1 MADKIDSNVTGAAI
15 AEEISPKVLPGVGGA
30 DAVWHT
36 LEPNSYSDF
45 GGEVTTVAREPI
57 NQSRQRKK
65 GSAVDLDASGGLT
78 QDFTLSN
85 HQRLLRGFFFAD
97 YTSRAG
103 SHEIGE
109 AATPVTAIDAA
120 LNRYD
125 AELAGVA
132 DADAGMLLL
141 ASGFNLAANN
151 GLSQLLSV
159 AEGDGIIVSRDLV
172 AEAPPAGARIVAVGH
187 QFGAGDIALDAFA
200 GGFTLTSTAIA
211 NVAALT
217 GLRPGAWVFVGGDG
231 AGEAF
236 ATKGY
241 ARLKSAAGSVMTF
254 DKATFDP
261 ADSAGAGITLRL
273 FYGRYIRNEDDPD
286 LIKAFTYQ
294 IERTLGRDANGIQSQ
309 YLTGAYA
316 NELTLNIPTAE
327 KLTADISY
335 VAMNDE
341 QRTGA
346 QGLKP
351 GTRVK
356 AANEGL
362 INTSSD
368 VYRLHLSILD
378 ASDLTPTPLFGY
390 VTEGTLTIANNVSP
404 AKAVGVFGA
413 FDVTVGTFEVGGSL
427 TAYFSTVEA
436 VAAIRNSADV
446 SFDMIVAKDNAG
458 FVFDMPLL
466 SLGGGRLNV
475 EKDAPVTLP
484 LEMAAAENAI
494 GYTLSATFFP
504 YLPNSAM
511 PVQ

>member
-1 MADKIDSNVTGAAI
+1 MANKIDSNVTGAAF
-15 AEEISPKVLPGVGGA
+15 AEEVSPRVLPA
-30 DAVWHT
+30 DPVWYG

-57 NQSRQRKK
+57 NASRQRKK
-65 GSAVDLDASGGLT
+65 GSATDLDASGGLT
-78 QDFTLSN
+78 QDFTLTN
-85 HQRLLRGFFFAD
+85 HLRLLRGFFFAD

-109 AATPVTAIDAA
+109 AETPVTGIDAA
-120 LNRYD
+120 TNEYT
-125 AELAGVA
+125 ANLAGVA

-141 ASGFNLAANN
+141 ASGFNVAANN
-151 GLSQLLSV
+151 GISQVVSV
-159 AEGDGIIVSRDLV
+159 NEGVGVIVSRDLQ
-172 AEAPPAGARIVAVGH
+172 AEVPPAGARLVAVGH
-187 QFGAGDIALDAFA
+187 QFAAGDIALDAFA

-211 NVAALT
+211 NLAALT
-217 GLRPGAWVFVGGDG
+217 GLRPGAWVYIGGDG
-231 AGEAF
+231 PGEAF
-236 ATKGY
+236 AQRGY
-241 ARLKSAAGSVMTF
+241 ARLKSIAGSVATF
-254 DKATFDP
+254 DKATVDFVDN
-261 ADSAGAGITLRL
+261 AGAGITLRL
-273 FYGRYIRNEDDPD
+273 FYGRFIRNEDDPD
-286 LIKAFTYQ
+286 LIKAFTIQ
-294 IERTLGRDANGIQSQ
+294 IERTLGKDANGTQSQ
-309 YLTGAYA
+309 YLEGAYA

-335 VAMNDE
+335 VALNDV

-346 QGLKP
+346 DGLKN

-356 AANEGL
+356 SLGEGL

-378 ASDLTPTPLFGY
+378 AADMTPTPLFGY

-413 FDVTVGTFEVGGSL
+413 FDVTVGNFDAGGSL

-436 VAAIRNSADV
+436 VAAVRNSADV

-458 FVFDMPLL
+458 FVFDIPLL
-466 SLGGGRLNV
+466 ALGGGRLNV
-475 EKDAPVTLP
+475 EKDAPITLP
-484 LEMAAAENAI
+484 LEMMGAENPL

-504 YLPNSAM
+504 YLPNAAM